1 MSRDL
6 GDSESGLGRARG
18 QLTDCSSLLERKFFH
33 WREAADR
40 ASDRPKLNF
49 ATAVPEC
56 ISSPHKKKEE
66 KTSKQAC
73 VRPAS
78 HLSEFA
84 SLTRMH
90 SCLSVWIGRREA
102 TRRGPRHQSAFLLHA
117 THSTEHTRTQ
127 SICATGPANYHFGM
141 RQRYGY
147 SSGTPENISVTR

>member
-6 GDSESGLGRARG
+6 GDSESGLGRSVVG
-18 QLTDCSSLLERKFFH
+18 QLTDCSSLLGRKFFH
-33 WREAADR
+33 WRAADR
-40 ASDRPKLNF
+40 PTELNF

-66 KTSKQAC
+66 KTSKHAF
-73 VRPAS
+73 VRPTT

-117 THSTEHTRTQ
+117 THSTERTRTQ

-141 RQRYGY
+141 RQRNGY
-147 SSGTPENISVTR
+147 SSGTTESISVTR